1 MGMTDELRDIKALL
15 SEINQNNDFD
25 STLEYLN
32 SAAITQMQNENAN
45 VFQKIDEDAGDILS
59 SGKCMVILD
68 LPEKQLLELTI
79 QAHSKNMTL
88 NDFIIMKLDKD

>member
-1 MGMTDELRDIKALL
+1 MSMSDELRDIKALL
-15 SEINQNNDFD
+15 SEINQNNNFD

-68 LPEKQLLELTI
+68 LPEKQLLELTM
-79 QAHSKNMTL
+79 QAHAKNMTL

>member
-1 MGMTDELRDIKALL
+1 MSMSDELRDIKALL
-15 SEINQNNDFD
+15 SEINQNNNFD

-68 LPEKQLLELTI
+68 LPEKQLLELTM
-79 QAHSKNMTL
+79 QAHAKNMTL
-88 NDFIIMKLDKD
+88 NDFIIMKLDKE

>member
-15 SEINQNNDFD
+15 SEINQNNNFD

-45 VFQKIDEDAGDILS
+45 VFQKIDEDAGDIIS

-68 LPEKQLLELTI
+68 LPEKQLLELTM
-79 QAHSKNMTL
+79 QAHAKNMTL

>member
-15 SEINQNNDFD
+15 SEINQNNNFD
-25 STLEYLN
+25 SILEYLN
-32 SAAITQMQNENAN
+32 SAAVTQMQNENAN
-45 VFQKIDEDAGDILS
+45 IFQKIDEDAGDILS

-68 LPEKQLLELTI
+68 LPEKQLLELTM
-79 QAHSKNMTL
+79 QAHAKNMTL

>member
-15 SEINQNNDFD
+15 SEINQNNNFD

-32 SAAITQMQNENAN
+32 SAAVTQMQNENAN
-45 VFQKIDEDAGDILS
+45 VFQKIDEDAGDIIS
-59 SGKCMVILD
+59 SGKCMVIVD
-68 LPEKQLLELTI
+68 LPEKQLLELTM
-79 QAHSKNMTL
+79 QAHAKNMTL

>member
-1 MGMTDELRDIKALL
+1 MSMSDELRDIKALL
-15 SEINQNNDFD
+15 SEINQNNNFD

-45 VFQKIDEDAGDILS
+45 VFQKIDEDAGDIIS

-68 LPEKQLLELTI
+68 LPEKQLLELTM
-79 QAHSKNMTL
+79 QAHAKNMTL

>member
-1 MGMTDELRDIKALL
+1 MSMSNELRDIKALL
-15 SEINQNNDFD
+15 SEINQNNNFD

-32 SAAITQMQNENAN
+32 SAAVTQMQNENAN

-68 LPEKQLLELTI
+68 LPEKQLLELTM
-79 QAHSKNMTL
+79 QAHAKNMTL

>member
-1 MGMTDELRDIKALL
+1 MSMSDELRDIKALL
-15 SEINQNNDFD
+15 SEINQNNNFD

-32 SAAITQMQNENAN
+32 SAAVTQMQNENAN
-45 VFQKIDEDAGDILS
+45 VFQKIDEDAGDIIS

-68 LPEKQLLELTI
+68 LPEKQLLELTM
-79 QAHSKNMTL
+79 QAHAKNMTL

>member
-1 MGMTDELRDIKALL
+1 MSMSNELRDIKALL
-15 SEINQNNDFD
+15 SEINQNNNFD

-68 LPEKQLLELTI
+68 LPEKQLLELTM
-79 QAHSKNMTL
+79 QAHAKNMTL

>member
-15 SEINQNNDFD
+15 SEINQNNNFD

-45 VFQKIDEDAGDILS
+45 VFQKIDEDAGDIIS
-59 SGKCMVILD
+59 SGKCMVIID
-68 LPEKQLLELTI
+68 LPEKQLLELTM
-79 QAHSKNMTL
+79 QAHAKNMTL
-88 NDFIIMKLDKD
+88 NDFIIMKLDKE

>member
-15 SEINQNNDFD
+15 SEINQNNNFD

-68 LPEKQLLELTI
+68 LPEKQLLELTM
-79 QAHSKNMTL
+79 QAHAKNMTL
-88 NDFIIMKLDKD
+88 NDFIIMKLDKE

>member
-1 MGMTDELRDIKALL
+1 MSMSDELRDIKALL
-15 SEINQNNDFD
+15 SEINQNNNFD

-32 SAAITQMQNENAN
+32 SAAVTQMQNENAN

-68 LPEKQLLELTI
+68 LPEKQLLELTM
-79 QAHSKNMTL
+79 QAHAKNMTL
-88 NDFIIMKLDKD
+88 NDFIIMKLDKE

>member
-15 SEINQNNDFD
+15 SEINQNNNFD

-32 SAAITQMQNENAN
+32 SAAVTQMQNENAN

-59 SGKCMVILD
+59 SGKCMIILD

-79 QAHSKNMTL
+79 QAHAKNMTL

>member
-15 SEINQNNDFD
+15 SEINQNNNFD

-45 VFQKIDEDAGDILS
+45 VFQKIDEDAGDIIS
-59 SGKCMVILD
+59 SGKCMVIVD
-68 LPEKQLLELTI
+68 LPEKQLLELTM
-79 QAHSKNMTL
+79 QAHAKNMTL
-88 NDFIIMKLDKD
+88 NDFIIMKLDKE

>member
-15 SEINQNNDFD
+15 SEINQNNNFD

-68 LPEKQLLELTI
+68 LPEKQLLELTM
-79 QAHSKNMTL
+79 QAHAKNMTL

>member
-15 SEINQNNDFD
+15 SEINQNNNFD

-45 VFQKIDEDAGDILS
+45 VFQKIDEDAGDIIS

-68 LPEKQLLELTI
+68 LPEKQLLELTM
-79 QAHSKNMTL
+79 QAHAKNMTL
-88 NDFIIMKLDKD
+88 NDFIIMKLDKE

>member
-15 SEINQNNDFD
+15 SEINQNNNFD

-32 SAAITQMQNENAN
+32 SAAIAQMQNENAN

-68 LPEKQLLELTI
+68 LPEKQLLELTM
-79 QAHSKNMTL
+79 QAHAKNMTL
-88 NDFIIMKLDKD
+88 NDFIIMKLDKE

>member
-68 LPEKQLLELTI
+68 LPEKQLLELTM
-79 QAHSKNMTL
+79 QAHAKNMTL
-88 NDFIIMKLDKD
+88 NDFIIMKLDKE